1 MLMDD
6 VSLSLKSF
14 RLLGDPTRVRL
25 LLLLEREEL
34 SVAELQ
40 EILARGQS
48 QISTHLSQL
57 KQAGLVED
65 RRTGK
70 NIFYRLKPA
79 IGPDAKTFAQLMGVL
94 RQALADIPEAEQD
107 RTAFK
112 LVIGKRRDKM
122 RQYFDSLAGKFGRE
136 YLPGRSWEGL
146 AEILLRLMPPMVIAD
161 LGAGEGTFS
170 QLLALRAKHVIAVDN
185 SEKMVEVGTKLAK
198 THGLRNLEYRL
209 GDLECVPIEDG
220 TVDMAFFSQSLH
232 HALHP
237 EKAVAEA
244 FRIVKPGGRVA
255 ILDLMRH
262 QFEEAREMYADVWLG
277 FTELEL
283 RKFLKKSGFRNV
295 QTAIVHREAEPPH
308 FATVSALADKAA

>member
-1 MLMDD
+1 MPLR
-6 VSLSLKSF
+6 LKSF
-14 RLLGDPTRVRL
+14 RLLGDPARVRL

-40 EILARGQS
+40 EILSRGQS

-70 NIFYRLKPA
+70 NIFYRLQSAAGVEGK
-79 IGPDAKTFAQLMGVL
+79 GVAQLMGVL

-107 RTAFK
+107 FAALK
-112 LVIGKRRDKM
+112 LVIDKRRDKM
-122 RQYFDSLAGKFGRE
+122 RNYFDSLAGKFGRA

-146 AEILLRLMPPMVIAD
+146 AEVLLRLMPPMVIAD

-170 QLLALRAKHVIAVDN
+170 QLLALRAKNVIAIDN
-185 SEKMVEVGTKLAK
+185 SENMVEFGRKLAR
-198 THGLRNLEYRL
+198 THGLRNLEFRL
-209 GDLECVPIEDG
+209 GDLESVPLDDG
-220 TVDMAFFSQSLH
+220 SVDMAFFSQSLH
-232 HALHP
+232 HAVHP
-237 EKAVAEA
+237 EQAVAEA
-244 FRIVKPGGRVA
+244 FRIVKPGGRIV
-255 ILDLMRH
+255 ILDLLRH

>member
-1 MLMDD
+1 M
-6 VSLSLKSF
+6 SLLLKSL
-14 RLLGDPTRVRL
+14 RLLGDPTRVRV

-70 NIFYRLKPA
+70 NIFYRLRTVRGADGKA
-79 IGPDAKTFAQLMGVL
+79 LSQLLTVL
-94 RQALADIPEAEQD
+94 RQAASEIPEAAQD
-107 RTAFK
+107 RDALK
-112 LVIGKRRDKM
+112 LVVGKRRDQM
-122 RQYFDSLAGKFGRE
+122 RSYFDALAGKFGRE

-146 AEILLRLMPPMVIAD
+146 AEVLLRLMPPMVIAD

-170 QLLALRAKHVIAVDN
+170 QLLALRAKRVIAIDN
-185 SEKMVEVGTKLAK
+185 SEKMIEFGAKLAR
-198 THGLRNLEYRL
+198 THRLRNLEYRL
-209 GDLECVPIEDG
+209 GELELVPIADG
-220 TVDMAFFSQSLH
+220 EVDLAFFSQSLH

-237 EKAVAEA
+237 EQAVKEA
-244 FRIVKPGGRVA
+244 KRILKPGGRIA
-255 ILDLMRH
+255 ILDLLRH
-262 QFEEAREMYADVWLG
+262 QFEEARQLYADVWLG

-283 RKFLKKSGFRNV
+283 RRFLTRAGFRNV
-295 QTAIVHREAEPPH
+295 HTALIHREAEPPH
-308 FATVSALADKAA
+308 FETVSALADKLV

>member
-1 MLMDD
+1 MPLT
-6 VSLSLKSF
+6 LKSF
-14 RLLGDPTRVRL
+14 RLLGDPSRVRL

-57 KQAGLVED
+57 KQAGLIED

-70 NIFYRLKPA
+70 NIFYRLQPA
-79 IGPDAKTFAQLMGVL
+79 LGPDGKAVSQVMSVL
-94 RQALADIPEAEQD
+94 RQAVADIPEAEQD
-107 RTAFK
+107 LAALK

-122 RQYFDSLAGKFGRE
+122 RNYFDSLAGKFGRA

-146 AEILLRLMPPMVIAD
+146 AEVLLRLMPPMVIAD

-170 QLLALRAKHVIAVDN
+170 QLLALRAKHVIAIDN
-185 SEKMVEVGTKLAK
+185 SEKMVEFGSKLAH
-198 THGLRNLEYRL
+198 THGLRYLEFRL
-209 GDLECVPIEDG
+209 GDLESIPLDEG
-220 TVDMAFFSQSLH
+220 EVDLAFFSQSLH

-237 EKAVAEA
+237 ERAVEEA
-244 FRIVKPGGRVA
+244 FRIVKPGGRIV
-255 ILDLMRH
+255 ILDLLRH

-283 RKFLKKSGFRNV
+283 RSFLKKSGFRNV

-308 FATVSALADKAA
+308 FATVSALADKVA